1 MNAFRFLSLLTVGF
15 SLLVLVFLLNATHG
29 RMEAEATRWI
39 EGPEVLLEPG
49 QEVEW
54 TLNLGASRI
63 EEAWPAPQRQPQLF
77 LAAAADSGP
86 AGSLA
91 GAQVTVNA
99 SYRGEDGASYPAFVA
114 GPSASG
120 DPGEAPSELAFGP
133 LWMSWNH
140 ELSLKAVVAAAPA
153 QAGPAPGA
161 RARLV
166 LRGKATKDYVAAR
179 SMARTLWLVFTAIAA
194 VGFVGLMLTVNDRIS
209 EPASAG
215 SAASATKPPGSVS

>member
-49 QEVEW
+49 EEVEW

-63 EEAWPAPQRQPQLF
+63 EEAWPAPQRQPRLF
-77 LAAAADSGP
+77 LLTAAEEGA

-91 GAQVTVNA
+91 GAQVTVSA

-114 GPSASG
+114 GANASG
-120 DPGEAPSELAFGP
+120 GPGESSSELAFGP
-133 LWMSWNH
+133 LWMSWDH
-140 ELSLKAVVAAAPA
+140 ELSLKAVVAAAPGSG
-153 QAGPAPGA
+153 AGAA
-161 RARLV
+161 RFV
-166 LRGKATKDYVAAR
+166 LRGEATKDYVAAR

-194 VGFVGLMLTVNDRIS
+194 VGFVGLMLTVNDRSS
-209 EPASAG
+209 ELA
-215 SAASATKPPGSVS
+215 